1 MWRHLVRTLG
11 NRNSAWLQ
19 VDDEFNFSDRGYS
32 RQFFREDVGKFANDW
47 NVLDAFE
54 GGGIQ
59 RIHHKYLCFSI
70 TGNSGG
76 VVNNLVGGVK
86 KLDRLGATIKCGIVK
101 FQPIHSQNEVY
112 GGRLQNDGVSKEF
125 NSFNFNDGF
134 GHYLGGSALAYR
146 GANNHRWVHLFQCE
160 FMRQCKCFRHE

>member
-11 NRNSAWLQ
+11 NRNSARLQ

-32 RQFFREDVGKFANDW
+32 RQFFWEDVRKIANDW

-59 RIHHKYLCFSI
+59 SIHHEYLCFSI

-76 VVNNLVGGVK
+76 VVNNLAGGVK
-86 KLDRLGATIKCGIVK
+86 NLDRLGATIKCGIVK

-112 GGRLQNDGVSKEF
+112 GGRLQEDGRSKEL
-125 NSFNFNDGF
+125 NSFDFN
-134 GHYLGGSALAYR
+134 GGVW
-146 GANNHRWVHLFQCE
+146 H
-160 FMRQCKCFRHE
+160 

>member
-32 RQFFREDVGKFANDW
+32 RQFFREDVGKFANDR

-59 RIHHKYLCFSI
+59 SIHHKDLHFSI

-76 VVNNLVGGVK
+76 VVNNLAGGVK
-86 KLDRLGATIKCGIVK
+86 KLDRLGATIQCGIVS
-101 FQPIHSQNEVY
+101 FQPIHVEDEVY
-112 GGRLQNDGVSKEF
+112 GGGFQNVWSNHEFYPFDIDGEVGCYHVHMTLAPGSP
-125 NSFNFNDGF
+125 DG
-134 GHYLGGSALAYR
+134 
-146 GANNHRWVHLFQCE
+146 
-160 FMRQCKCFRHE
+160 